1 MTPLLPSPAA
11 AVIADTANVVL
22 VSAASAWE
30 IAIKKAL
37 GRLEAPD
44 DLIGMVEANG
54 FDDLPI
60 TLNHA
65 LSAGSLP
72 RHHDDRFD
80 RMLIA
85 QAQADRVTVIT
96 VDRRFSNY
104 AVNILPLT

>member
-1 MTPLLPSPAA
+1 
-11 AVIADTANVVL
+11 VIADTTNDVI
-22 VSAASAWE
+22 VSSASAWE

-44 DLIGMVEANG
+44 DLLDVADANG
-54 FDDLPI
+54 FHGLPI

-72 RHHDDRFD
+72 RHHDDPFD

-85 QAQADRVTVIT
+85 QAQSEHLTVVT
-96 VDRRFSNY
+96 VDRRFSSY
-104 AVNILPLT
+104 DVDLLPVD